1 MQTWTLRNLTFEQ
14 SVEFCAKHGI
24 KYLQL
29 IPDHLNM
36 NGTREEWKKK
46 KEFNS
51 ESENGAPYLFT
62 PYFPLRQLLHTKKVV
77 VIAISYDNF
86 F

>member
-1 MQTWTLRNLTFEQ
+1 
-14 SVEFCAKHGI
+14 
-24 KYLQL
+24 
-29 IPDHLNM
+29 M
-36 NGTREEWKKK
+36 NGKNTWKKK

-77 VIAISYDNF
+77 VIAIS
-86 F
+86 